1 MKATTT
7 AIFVALS
14 LSAVTATNHTACYN
28 YFLKKDGCVFSAA
41 AADQRCPAPVKEH
54 SAPVKAFHAKHKAN
68 RRAKRSE
75 NELERRYTTV
85 TPSFSIS
92 DGEGICGH
100 YNSTTT
106 AGVCL
111 WSGSEQENP
120 TLESAGWLNGVKT
133 SNCGKRVYIQRKGH
147 PETVKYAPVLDGC
160 CFDTKSLAEGCFDI
174 AVTIKLF
181 NEFNPTQKEIE
192 SGMLE
197 GDSFGI
203 LTPSTVNLSN
213 KHRSRLVP

>member
-7 AIFVALS
+7 AVFVALS

-54 SAPVKAFHAKHKAN
+54 SAPVKAFHAKHKA
-68 RRAKRSE
+68 
-75 NELERRYTTV
+75 TQGV
-85 TPSFSIS
+85 FSIS

-120 TLESAGWLNGVKT
+120 TLESAGWLNGPPTVEREYISK
-133 SNCGKRVYIQRKGH
+133 GKVI

-197 GDSFGI
+197 GGLIWDFDSLYGKS
-203 LTPSTVNLSN
+203 LQQAPV
-213 KHRSRLVP
+213 